1 MRKQYLSAP
10 LPFQGQKRRF
20 AKEFINVLKNYPDD
34 AVFVDLFGGS
44 GLLLHITKYQKPNAT
59 VIYNDYDNYRKRL
72 EAIPVTNA
80 LLAELRSLAVGI
92 PRHKPIVGLTRE
104 RIFSCINKY
113 ERDYGFVDYITLSS
127 SIMFSMKYATDLRG
141 LEKETLYNNIRM
153 EDYPPCDDYLDGL
166 IITSEDYKNVFN
178 RYKDTPGVVFLVD
191 PPYLSTDTVTYRMYW
206 KLADYLDVLNVL
218 KGHDFIY
225 FTSNKSSILELCE
238 WIGRNIT
245 IGNPFEHCKKV
256 EFNAQV
262 NYSSTYTD
270 IMLYTPKPLRTA

>member
-1 MRKQYLSAP
+1 
-10 LPFQGQKRRF
+10 
-20 AKEFINVLKNYPDD
+20 
-34 AVFVDLFGGS
+34 
-44 GLLLHITKYQKPNAT
+44 
-59 VIYNDYDNYRKRL
+59 
-72 EAIPVTNA
+72 
-80 LLAELRSLAVGI
+80 
-92 PRHKPIVGLTRE
+92 
-104 RIFSCINKY
+104 
-113 ERDYGFVDYITLSS
+113 
-127 SIMFSMKYATDLRG
+127 
-141 LEKETLYNNIRM
+141 
-153 EDYPPCDDYLDGL
+153 
-166 IITSEDYKNVFN
+166 
-178 RYKDTPGVVFLVD
+178 LVD